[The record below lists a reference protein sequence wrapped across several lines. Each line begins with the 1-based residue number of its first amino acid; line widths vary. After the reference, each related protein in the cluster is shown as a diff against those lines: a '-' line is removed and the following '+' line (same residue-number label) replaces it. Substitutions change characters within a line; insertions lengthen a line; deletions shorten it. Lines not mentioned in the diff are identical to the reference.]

1 MALLFSVMLVTAA
14 GNTAM
19 QSIMPAVGTALK
31 VDDVFISLAF
41 SWSALLWMLSAPT
54 WARRSDRRGR
64 KAMMSLGLT
73 GFVASF
79 ALCGLMLWLGLTG
92 ILGATA
98 ALLLFAAARAI
109 YGMVGSAS
117 PPAGP
122 AHVPRRPR
130 PGQRTH
136 GPSVD
141 AFRLRRGA
149 GGSPAPPP
157 LRGFPPPIR
166 PWLLVG
172 LLGGHAQAAMLGISG
187 FLVLDRLH
195 LRGDPEAATGPIG
208 MMMMSGA
215 IATLLAQWGL
225 IPLLRMGPRISVL
238 SGMVC
243 VLAGTTL
250 WSAAEDLHSISLGFA
265 LASLGFGLFR
275 PGFTAGASLAVSR
288 AEQGQVSG
296 IVASAAGAAYVAA
309 PAVGVWLYNTHQAIG
324 FGAIIALAFAVL
336 LLGWSSLAT
345 DEQLRTANR

>member
-1 MALLFSVMLVTAA
+1 MAIAT
-14 GNTAM
+14 
-19 QSIMPAVGTALK
+19 Q
-31 VDDVFISLAF
+31 ISLKLFLPDDDPAF
-41 SWSALLWMLSAPT
+41 A
-54 WARRSDRRGR
+54 ARGSV
-64 KAMMSLGLT
+64 
-73 GFVASF
+73 VASPDSAGADSRIGAEEIEDDF
-79 ALCGLMLWLGLTG
+79 PGGEGRAFLTD
-92 ILGATA
+92 
-98 ALLLFAAARAI
+98 
-109 YGMVGSAS
+109 
-117 PPAGP
+117 AGP
-122 AHVPRRPR
+122 AAPP
-130 PGQRTH
+130 
-136 GPSVD
+136 
-141 AFRLRRGA
+141 RLRWLDPR
-149 GGSPAPPP
+149 
-157 LRGFPPPIR
+157 IR